1 MEAYT
6 TNGGKSEHRNILDKH
21 LEEAGWGLFFL
32 LTGGALLLPGT
43 RIPFAIW
50 LTGVG
55 AILLGLSAVGYWKGL
70 RPTTFT
76 LGLGVIAV
84 AGGIGEFLAVD
95 VPILALFVILVG
107 IVVLAKP
114 LTKRTG

>member
-1 MEAYT
+1 MEAYA
-6 TNGGKSEHRNILDKH
+6 TNGGKGEHKSILDKH

-55 AILLGLSAVGYWKGL
+55 SILLGLSAVGYWKGL

-84 AGGIGEFLAVD
+84 AAAFSNVVGGYMITDRMLKMF
-95 VPILALFVILVG
+95 
-107 IVVLAKP
+107 K
-114 LTKRTG
+114 KREPGKS